1 MERIE
6 KKFADFA
13 TRIAKLAGS
22 SEVFFVAASLII
34 VWAMIGPFFGFS
46 PGWQTIAST
55 FTSISTFLM
64 VFLIQS
70 SQNRDGLALQM
81 KLNELIRAQVDAKN
95 EMIDLE
101 NLSHVELE
109 AVKAKFGRMG
119 KRARIQSQKSNKT
132 PSK

>member
-1 MERIE
+1 
-6 KKFADFA
+6 
-13 TRIAKLAGS
+13 
-22 SEVFFVAASLII
+22 
-34 VWAMIGPFFGFS
+34 
-46 PGWQTIAST
+46 
-55 FTSISTFLM
+55 M

>member
-1 MERIE
+1 M
-6 KKFADFA
+6 
-13 TRIAKLAGS
+13 L
-22 SEVFFVAASLII
+22 
-34 VWAMIGPFFGFS
+34 GPFFAFS
-46 PGWQTIAST
+46 PGWQTMIST

-64 VFLIQS
+64 VFLIQN

-101 NLSHVELE
+101 NLSHNELE

-119 KRARIQSQKSNKT
+119 KRARIQSQKLTNIPPQPK
-132 PSK
+132 